1 MTDGVVRV
9 VSTERV
15 DCSSPSFN
23 EFSCTSASGGS
34 PTSVTS
40 SAAVALGSAMLL
52 LEQPIAALE
61 RLAEGALTQFQR
73 ASPRAATRS
82 SSSSDD
88 QAKPPN
94 RLHAED
100 L

>member
-73 ASPRAATRS
+73 A
-82 SSSSDD
+82 
-88 QAKPPN
+88 KPKS
-94 RLHAED
+94 RHGRRVA
-100 L
+100 

>member
-1 MTDGVVRV
+1 MPRRERTLSSEMTDGVVRV

-15 DCSSPSFN
+15 DCSAPSSN

-52 LEQPIAALE
+52 LEQPIAAVAA
-61 RLAEGALTQFQR
+61 RRSAGRHTQL
-73 ASPRAATRS
+73 
-82 SSSSDD
+82 
-88 QAKPPN
+88 QA
-94 RLHAED
+94 
-100 L
+100 

>member
-1 MTDGVVRV
+1 MPRRERTLSSEMTDGVVRV

-23 EFSCTSASGGS
+23 EFSWTSASGGS

-52 LEQPIAALE
+52 LLQPIAALE
-61 RLAEGALTQFQR
+61 RLAEGALTQFQQR
-73 ASPRAATRS
+73 
-82 SSSSDD
+82 
-88 QAKPPN
+88 AKP
-94 RLHAED
+94 RHTVVVA
-100 L
+100 

>member
-15 DCSSPSFN
+15 DCSSPSFS
-23 EFSCTSASGGS
+23 EFSWTSASGGS

-52 LEQPIAALE
+52 LEQPIAAQE
-61 RLAEGALTQFQR
+61 RQR
-73 ASPRAATRS
+73 RRAQQQLHGVRAALRS
-82 SSSSDD
+82 STFSI
-88 QAKPPN
+88 A
-94 RLHAED
+94 
-100 L
+100 